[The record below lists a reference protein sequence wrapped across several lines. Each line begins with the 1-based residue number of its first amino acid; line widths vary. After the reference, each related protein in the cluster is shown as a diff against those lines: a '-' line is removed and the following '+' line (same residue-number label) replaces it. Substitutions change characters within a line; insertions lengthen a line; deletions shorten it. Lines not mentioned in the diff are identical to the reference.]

1 MIRFLAVQHSFSE
14 FLGAFE
20 PELEA
25 RDIGF
30 TYLRPVTGQDVF
42 ANARQFDSLWLLG
55 GAWPVDDTEHCPW
68 IADEVRLVQ
77 AFEKAGRPVVG
88 LGFGAHVIALAHG
101 GAPQPLPVHFARW
114 TTAHATD
121 AGRDDPVAR
130 AIDGR
135 RVLAMANG
143 DVSAP
148 AGVEP
153 VAVDADGAWLVLRP
167 STRTYA
173 LRCRPEL
180 KPGMIEDMIMEDDRP
195 VPEDIGALLDEARR
209 NWAETQETTHR
220 VAAALVSALG
230 LMDESR
236 KAPTIL
242 LRTVGP
248 GE

>member
-55 GAWPVDDTEHCPW
+55 GAWPVDDAEHCPW
-68 IADEVRLVQ
+68 VADEVRLVQ
-77 AFEKAGRPVVG
+77 AFERAGRPVVG
-88 LGFGAHVIALAHG
+88 LGFGAHVVALAHG
-101 GAPQPLPVHFARW
+101 AAPQPAAGHIARW

-135 RVLAMANG
+135 RVLAMVNG

-148 AGVEP
+148 AGAAP
-153 VAVDADGAWLVLRP
+153 VAVDAEGAWLVLRP
-167 STRTYA
+167 GERTYA

-195 VPEDIGALLDEARR
+195 VAETVGALLEEARR
-209 NWAETQETTHR
+209 NWIDSQETTRR

-236 KAPTIL
+236 KARTIM
-242 LRTVGP
+242 LRSVGE
-248 GE
+248 GG